1 MDFVDTHCHAG
12 TSWFEPIETLLACMD
27 NNGVQRALL
36 TQHRGMFDNSYLFEC
51 IERFPG
57 RFSAIVGVDAS
68 DPDALTTLEA
78 LAANPHVC
86 GIRLLPTD
94 RSPGGDPSAIWRK
107 AGEVGLPISV
117 FLVNTAH
124 SADPAFQELV
134 LGAPDTIIVL
144 EHLAGMYAPR
154 SPESV
159 VAPYD
164 NYRKALELAARPKTY
179 IKFGGIG
186 EFGQRPARLT
196 PELRFEE
203 VPPAMEMAYEAF
215 GAHRMMWGSDFP
227 PAAGR
232 EGYRNSLLGVL
243 DHAVFKNDEEREWAF
258 GTTALQAFR
267 VPGG

>member
-1 MDFVDTHCHAG
+1 MDIVDTHCHAG

-27 NNGVQRALL
+27 NYGVRRALL
-36 TQHRGMFDNSYLFEC
+36 TQHRGMFDNSYLLEC

-57 RFSAIVGVDAS
+57 RFSAIAGVDAA
-68 DPDALTTLEA
+68 DPNALSTMEE
-78 LAANPHVC
+78 LAANPDVC
-86 GIRLLPTD
+86 GVRLLPQD
-94 RSPGGDPSAIWRK
+94 RSPGDDPAAIWRV

-124 SADPAFQELV
+124 SADAGFQELILSV
-134 LGAPDTIIVL
+134 PDTTIIL
-144 EHLAGMYAPR
+144 EHLCGMYHPR

-164 NYRKALELAARPKTY
+164 NYKKALELASRPNTY

-186 EFGQRPARLT
+186 EFGQRPGRLV
-196 PELRFEE
+196 PELRFED

-227 PAAGR
+227 PVAGR
-232 EGYRNSLLGVL
+232 EGYRNSLVGTL
-243 DHAVFKNDEEREWAF
+243 DHPVFKNDEESEWAF
-258 GTTALQAFR
+258 SKTALQAFR
-267 VPGG
+267 VAEI